1 MYSVFVYSDFL
12 LPTNCCYAG
21 VAHCLGELYRLF
33 GRRVTSGLTETINIA
48 AKLMKFNE
56 DFVRKDALQM
66 LDKALEGCG
75 GSGPFT
81 AYSEAH
87 RIVMRVGVTDKSFIV
102 RLAAA
107 RCLKTFA
114 NIDSP
119 GLGPAELEG
128 SIVYCLKALVDPT
141 SSVRDAFAEAL
152 GGLLALATN
161 PEAQVKRGNKITV
174 PARKLE
180 DNLQKHF
187 ILPFVKGKDLNACC
201 LLTDEID
208 LRINENV
215 QKALSHA
222 HSPCDSLA
230 IYSYWLA
237 LLMLLWWQV
246 ASGIHAKD
254 IQIGLTLSWVF
265 FLQVLHQK
273 YHVLENE
280 LQNYAL
286 LAMDIL
292 KGNDLADPHALF
304 SMPIATN
311 MSGLNNN
318 EGTHDDI
325 CIYIRF
331 MFACMG
337 DAGIKSAIQGSNVPN
352 PDEAVPSFVSGAM
365 AKAGKGLLEG
375 TLQAGTSAVSDKLLD
390 LVGLGG
396 KSAADI

>member
-1 MYSVFVYSDFL
+1 MLLYNREMPSGVQVKGCAWVDFRDMGNPTFTMKNIRKDETAFNCFFPYLWPTREGSLSLCRYHIAINKSRIWFVND
-12 LPTNCCYAG
+12 NIG

-66 LDKALEGCG
+66 LDNALEGCG

-174 PARKLE
+174 PAQKLE

-201 LLTDEID
+201 H
-208 LRINENV
+208 
-215 QKALSHA
+215 LS
-222 HSPCDSLA
+222 
-230 IYSYWLA
+230 
-237 LLMLLWWQV
+237 V
-246 ASGIHAKD
+246 F
-254 IQIGLTLSWVF
+254 LSC
-265 FLQVLHQK
+265 
-273 YHVLENE
+273 
-280 LQNYAL
+280 
-286 LAMDIL
+286 
-292 KGNDLADPHALF
+292 
-304 SMPIATN
+304 
-311 MSGLNNN
+311 MS
-318 EGTHDDI
+318 
-325 CIYIRF
+325 
-331 MFACMG
+331 
-337 DAGIKSAIQGSNVPN
+337 S
-352 PDEAVPSFVSGAM
+352 
-365 AKAGKGLLEG
+365 
-375 TLQAGTSAVSDKLLD
+375 
-390 LVGLGG
+390 
-396 KSAADI
+396 